1 MRNISRRSRRTDAVP
16 HVIVKLWPGK
26 SDDQKHRLSQAIT
39 DSITSILAYGDESIS
54 VGFEE
59 IRAADWTGKVVE
71 PDILG
76 KWDTLVKQPGYVSP

>member
-1 MRNISRRSRRTDAVP
+1 MP

-26 SDDQKHRLSQAIT
+26 SDDQKRRLSRAIT
-39 DSITSILAYGDESIS
+39 DSVTSILGYGDKSVS

-59 IRAADWTGKVVE
+59 IGAADWTDKVVG

-76 KWDTLVKQPGYVSP
+76 KWDTLAKQPGYVSP